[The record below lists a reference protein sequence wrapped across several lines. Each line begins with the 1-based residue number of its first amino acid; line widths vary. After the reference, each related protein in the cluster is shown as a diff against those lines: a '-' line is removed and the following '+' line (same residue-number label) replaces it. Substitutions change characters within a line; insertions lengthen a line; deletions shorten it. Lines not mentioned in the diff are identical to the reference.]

1 MKKYFFVFLLATVSQ
16 FIFAQSQ
23 FTKASDSDPKAK
35 KILDGLKKEY
45 NSYKTLE
52 VVFELEID
60 LPGKGIETQKGKLI
74 KSGKKFM
81 ASISDQDI
89 YCDSKTIWLHL
100 KSNKEVQ
107 INNYEEG
114 KSDEM
119 MMSPTEMIKLY
130 ESGKY
135 AYVIT
140 GNAIEK
146 GTNVT
151 LIEFKPLDKKSPYT
165 KMRLSVDTK
174 NNKAIS
180 MKVFSKDGSKYNLY
194 IKNILPNKAYTSDVF
209 VFNSK
214 KNPGVRIEDLR
225 ID

>member
-1 MKKYFFVFLLATVSQ
+1 MRKYFLAIPII
-16 FIFAQSQ
+16 FISILSFAQSQ
-23 FTKASDSDPKAK
+23 FNNASESDPKAK

-45 NSYKTLE
+45 NSYKSME
-52 VVFELEID
+52 VTFELEIE
-60 LPGKGIETQKGKLI
+60 LPGNAKELQKGRLI

-81 ASISDQDI
+81 ASLTDQDV
-89 YCDSKTIWLHL
+89 YCDGKTIWLHL

-114 KSDEM
+114 KSDQM

-130 ESGKY
+130 EGGKY
-135 AYVIT
+135 AYAIT
-140 GNAIEK
+140 GTAIEN
-146 GTNVT
+146 GINVT
-151 LIEFKPLDKKSPYT
+151 LIEFKPLDKKSEYS

-174 NNKAIS
+174 KNKAVS
-180 MKVFSKDGSKYNLY
+180 MKVFSKDGSKYTLIVKNL
-194 IKNILPNKAYTSDVF
+194 LPNKSYTSDVF
-209 VFNSK
+209 VFNAK